1 VKLTLEKVDAASLFG
16 VGLSIST
23 VVEPVQQSVMDA
35 DSASVTVLEWVDT
48 PQRPV
53 PLYTPSSGAYC

>member
-1 VKLTLEKVDAASLFG
+1 VKLTLEKTDAASLFG

-35 DSASVTVLEWVDT
+35 DCAGVTVLEWIDT

-53 PLYTPSSGAYC
+53 RRYDPSSGIYR